1 MTPARTSIRPP
12 TVDAGL
18 AAPAPTSRLDRAFH
32 ALRSRGERA
41 LVAYLMAGDPSLAE
55 TRRLVIEAERRGA
68 DVIELGVPFSDP
80 LADGPVIQRAG
91 TRALAAGTSLPR
103 VLETV
108 ATLRAQ
114 VRLPLVLF
122 TYYNPVLAFGLKS
135 FARTAAD
142 AGADGV
148 IVPDL
153 PYEESEPL
161 RAETEPA
168 GLDMVQLVA
177 PTSTPA
183 RVRRLARLSRGFIY
197 VVSLTGVTG
206 ERRELPKDLD
216 AQVRTLR
223 LVTTKPV
230 CVGFGVSTPEQVATV
245 GKLADGVAVGSA
257 IVRTIEAHAGTS
269 ALVDKVGE
277 FIAALKDPLRVRSS
291 AGSARAILGGGTE
304 ERAARR
310 ATTVGRG
317 AKPPSEGY

>member
-1 MTPARTSIRPP
+1 MSPTSGR
-12 TVDAGL
+12 
-18 AAPAPTSRLDRAFH
+18 TSRLEATFTRLRA
-32 ALRSRGERA
+32 RGERA

-55 TRRLVIEAERRGA
+55 TRRLVVEAERRGA

-91 TRALAAGTSLPR
+91 TRALAAGTSLAR
-103 VLETV
+103 VLEMV
-108 ATLRAQ
+108 STLRAQ
-114 VRLPLVLF
+114 VHVPLVVM

-153 PYEESEPL
+153 PWEECEPL

-168 GLDMVQLVA
+168 GLDMIQFVA
-177 PTSTPA
+177 PTSTPT
-183 RVRRLARLSRGFIY
+183 RVKTIARLSRGFIY
-197 VVSLTGVTG
+197 LVSLTGVTG
-206 ERRELPKDLD
+206 ARRELPKDVD
-216 AQVRTLR
+216 AQIRTLR

-230 CVGFGVSTPEQVATV
+230 CVGFGVSTPEQVAAV
-245 GKLADGVAVGSA
+245 GQIADGVAVGSA
-257 IVRTIEAHAGTS
+257 IVRTIEEHTGTA
-269 ALVDKVGE
+269 ALVDRVGD
-277 FIAALKDPLRVRSS
+277 FIAALKQPLRVSSS
-291 AGSARAILGGGTE
+291 AGFARAIEGGGTE

-317 AKPPSEGY
+317 AKPPSEED

>member
-1 MTPARTSIRPP
+1 VPA
-12 TVDAGL
+12 G
-18 AAPAPTSRLDRAFH
+18 RLEQTFARLRA
-32 ALRSRGERA
+32 RGERA

-55 TRRLVIEAERRGA
+55 TRRLVVEAERRGA

-80 LADGPVIQRAG
+80 LADGPVVQRAG
-91 TRALAAGTSLPR
+91 TRALAAGTSLAR

-114 VRLPLVLF
+114 VRLPIALM

-153 PYEESEPL
+153 PWEESEPL
-161 RAETEPA
+161 RAEAEPA
-168 GLDMVQLVA
+168 GLDVVQFVA

-183 RVRRLARLSRGFIY
+183 RVKTIARAARGFIY
-197 VVSLTGVTG
+197 LVSLTGVTG
-206 ERRELPKDLD
+206 ERRELPRELD
-216 AQVRTLR
+216 AQIRTLR

-230 CVGFGVSTPEQVATV
+230 CVGFGVSTPEQVGAV
-245 GKLADGVAVGSA
+245 GQLADGVVVGSA
-257 IVRTIEAHAGTS
+257 IVRKIEDHTGT
-269 ALVDKVGE
+269 ATLVEKVGD
-277 FIAALKDPLRVRSS
+277 FIATLKEPLRAGSS
-291 AGSARAILGGGTE
+291 AGFARAILGGGTE

-317 AKPPSEGY
+317 AKPPSEEK